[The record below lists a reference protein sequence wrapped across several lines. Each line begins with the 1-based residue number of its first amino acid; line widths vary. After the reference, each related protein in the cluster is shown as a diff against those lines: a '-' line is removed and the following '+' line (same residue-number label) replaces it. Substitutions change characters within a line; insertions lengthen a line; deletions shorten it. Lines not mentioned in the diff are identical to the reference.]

1 MAKTRFNA
9 ELVIAIAAMLTAV
22 VATIVAV
29 LQTQIMQE
37 EAEVERAHARLS
49 VMPAVTVLYS
59 NGRSDDGVPFFKL
72 NIFNQG
78 LGPAVIKDFSIRW
91 NNQSLENQRD
101 WVRQVAGGQEAY
113 AALAPSPAVNN
124 SFVGNGRIIPAG
136 ENVVAIEVSHP
147 SLPLAL
153 HEAYRDTR
161 IDICAC
167 SFYGDCQR
175 MSNTQPGSEAVATC
189 EGYLE
194 AEPIDS
200 PFGYSD

>member
-9 ELVIAIAAMLTAV
+9 ELAIAIAAMLTAV

-49 VMPAVTVLYS
+49 VMPAITVLYS
-59 NGRSDDGVPFFKL
+59 NGRTEDGVPFFKL
-72 NIFNQG
+72 NVFNQG

-91 NNQSLENQRD
+91 NGEAIENQRG
-101 WVRQVAGGQEAY
+101 WVQSVAGGAEAF
-113 AALAPSPAVNN
+113 AALNPAPAVNN

-136 ENVVAIEVSHP
+136 ESVAAIEVTHE
-147 SLPLAL
+147 SLPIAL
-153 HEAYRDTR
+153 YEAYQDTR

-175 MSNTQPGSEAVATC
+175 MTNAEPGSEAVASC
-189 EGYLE
+189 EGYKD
-194 AEPIDS
+194 ADPIKN
-200 PFGYSD
+200 PFEYRE

>member
-1 MAKTRFNA
+1 MAKARFNA
-9 ELVIAIAAMLTAV
+9 ELSIAIAAMLTAV
-22 VATIVAV
+22 VATVVAV

-49 VMPAVTVLYS
+49 VMPAITVLYS
-59 NGRSDDGVPFFKL
+59 NGRTEDGEPFFKL

-91 NNQSLENQRD
+91 KDEPVENQRD
-101 WVRQVAGGQEAY
+101 WVRQVAGGSEAF
-113 AALAPSPAVNN
+113 AALSPVPAVNN

-136 ENVVAIEVSHP
+136 DSVVAVEVTHA

-153 HEAYRDTR
+153 YEAYRDTR

-175 MSNTQPGSEAVATC
+175 MSNTKPGSEAVASC
-189 EGYLE
+189 EGYLD
-194 AEPIDS
+194 AEPIES
-200 PFGYSD
+200 PFGRGK